1 MHHLHRVLA
10 AGILLSACKRSPP
23 PASPFCDHD
32 LSGVWLNSSDTH
44 FAYRLR
50 DHGGIVRGEFLE
62 RDDDGGLRS
71 PDDRM
76 LFELHRTDGGISG
89 VMRTQGPSPS
99 GRICPV
105 EYGFDVT
112 VCNEGSLQAQ
122 VEIAA
127 AITDECKRVKL
138 PDGGDVPPELREFRI
153 ERSDAN

>member
-1 MHHLHRVLA
+1 M
-10 AGILLSACKRSPP
+10 LLSACKRSPP
-23 PASPFCDHD
+23 PAAPFCDRD
-32 LSGVWLNSSDTH
+32 LSGVWVNSSDTH

-62 RDDDGGLRS
+62 RDDDGGLRN
-71 PDDRM
+71 PDDPM
-76 LFELHRTDGGISG
+76 LFELHRTDGGVSG
-89 VMRTQGPSPS
+89 VMRTTGPSPS

-112 VCNEGSLQAQ
+112 VCNAGSLQAQ

-138 PDGGDVPPELREFRI
+138 PDGGDVLPELREFRI